1 VNGQALMI
9 AAATIAGLAGAAAH
23 GGTLTLGDEAFTA
36 SVDEVALWPT
46 EVDAKV
52 RLRLSAE
59 LDAGD
64 DGRASLEAATAERS
78 DDATGIVG
86 TGSIDLVSIEMET
99 TSSGEFEDLLAP
111 GSPTGSVVGSA
122 VGVPLAST
130 DGGSK
135 GVPSTSETESSGSSW
150 PGTDS
155 TQDGQNLSSGE
166 RTGSSGA
173 SGTDLPPAQSV
184 PGSGVAAVALMG
196 LASASR
202 RRR

>member
-1 VNGQALMI
+1 MNVQRLMMPTVTAAI
-9 AAATIAGLAGAAAH
+9 LAAGSTNAATVM
-23 GGTLTLGDEAFTA
+23 LGDEVFSARSSQT
-36 SVDEVALWPT
+36 LGWPT
-46 EVDAKV
+46 KHDA
-52 RLRLSAE
+52 RLSLRLQDGVAGASQDDETSDVVWSGAE
-59 LDAGD
+59 
-64 DGRASLEAATAERS
+64 ASS
-78 DDATGIVG
+78 
-86 TGSIDLVSIEMET
+86 SIDLL
-99 TSSGEFEDLLAP
+99 SSTPEATASGAFNDLLAS
-111 GSPTGSVVGSA
+111 GSSSSSDSTPSG
-122 VGVPLAST
+122 GVPLAST
-130 DGGSK
+130 SGGSK
-135 GVPSTSETESSGSSW
+135 GMPSTSETESSGSSW